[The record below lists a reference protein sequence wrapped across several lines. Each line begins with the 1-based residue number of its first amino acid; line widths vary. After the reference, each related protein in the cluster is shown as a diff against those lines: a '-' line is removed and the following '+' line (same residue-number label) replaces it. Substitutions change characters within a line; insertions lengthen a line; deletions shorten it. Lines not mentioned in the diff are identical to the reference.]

1 MGKLAPRAGR
11 VRAAPPLVAG
21 VVVALLAGVL
31 LTVTHRQPRPVVAPP
46 IAIRAALHDPTTA
59 GVLAHAHWNRI
70 KVDALDD
77 QLDQVTFLAGGRLV
91 DTVAVDRSLHVQPGR
106 DASQSVPYGD
116 WIAYQPAVLA
126 LLCALF
132 VLMSGVTPWRRL
144 RNLDVVACLSF
155 VAPVVLM
162 QREYVGA
169 SMLSAL
175 PGMAYLLV
183 RCTAHGLGGGGRAP
197 ARPLLDVLTPGLDP
211 VRRVR
216 WLRVVLT
223 VLAAV
228 YVMVG
233 VSSPAPIDVIYAVM
247 EGATRIVHGVL
258 PYGHLPPGI
267 VHGDTYPI
275 LSYALYVPLALLEPV
290 NSLWDSV
297 DAGLA
302 AAVLAALIGAWAVF
316 RMLVRTVTPFARAS
330 HQVQPGSGHGVEAR
344 SVQAEEAGL
353 RAALAW
359 LAFPPLLATAST
371 GTTDVALAAM
381 VAGAVLLWRRPA
393 ACAAMLAVAGW
404 FKLAPF
410 ALLPVRLAPLRGRR
424 LLAPLAAV
432 ALVSVPLIALLVT
445 LGGIRA
451 PVEMVDAMSFQFSRG
466 SLQSAWTTLGIEWL
480 QPLVQ
485 ACVLG
490 LIAAA
495 VIALRRDPG
504 LADQP
509 ARMASLMAAILIG
522 LQLSADYW
530 AFLYAVWAAPLLV
543 ISLLSESGDFALF
556 AGVSRSGHGRTMLA
570 GVQPE
575 IGCLNSSGVPVDHLA

>member
-1 MGKLAPRAGR
+1 MGRLAPRAGR
-11 VRAAPPLVAG
+11 AGAASPLIAGVAVAVVAG
-21 VVVALLAGVL
+21 LI
-31 LTVTHRQPRPVVAPP
+31 LTVTHRQPRPAVAPRT
-46 IAIRAALHDPTTA
+46 AIRAALRDPTTA
-59 GVLAHAHWNRI
+59 RVLRHAHWNRI
-70 KVDALDD
+70 TVGALDD
-77 QLDQVTFLAGGRLV
+77 QLDQVTFFAGGRLV
-91 DTVAVDRSLHVQPGR
+91 ETVAVDRSLRVQPGR
-106 DASQSVPYGD
+106 DGSQPVPYGD
-116 WIAYQPAVLA
+116 WIAYEPAVLA
-126 LLCALF
+126 LLSALF
-132 VLMSGVTPWRRL
+132 VLVAGVTPWRRL

-175 PGMAYLLV
+175 PGMVYLLV
-183 RCTAHGLGGGGRAP
+183 RCTAHGLGPAFGGGRRVGRERDRAP
-197 ARPLLDVLTPGLDP
+197 ARPILEALTPRLDP
-211 VRRVR
+211 ARRIV
-216 WLRVVLT
+216 WLRVGLC

-233 VSSPAPIDVIYAVM
+233 VSSPAPIDVLYAVM
-247 EGATRIVHGVL
+247 EGATRLLHGVL

-275 LSYALYVPLALLEPV
+275 LSYALYVPVALLEPV

-297 DAGLA
+297 DVGLA
-302 AAVLAALIGAWAVF
+302 AAALAALVGAWVVF
-316 RMLVRTVTPFARAS
+316 RSVLSSVKLP
-330 HQVQPGSGHGVEAR
+330 AR
-344 SVQAEEAGL
+344 SLYAEEAGL

-393 ACAAMLAVAGW
+393 ACAGLLAVAGW

-410 ALLPVRLAPLRGRR
+410 ALLPIRLAPLRGWR
-424 LLAPLAAV
+424 LVGALAAV
-432 ALVSVPLIALLVT
+432 GLVSLPLVALLLA
-445 LGGIRA
+445 LGGIGGPA
-451 PVEMVDAMSFQFSRG
+451 SMVHAISFQFSRG
-466 SLQSAWTTLGIEWL
+466 SLQSAWATLGIERL

-490 LIAAA
+490 LLVTA
-495 VIALRRDPG
+495 VIALRRDPA

-530 AFLYAVWAAPLLV
+530 AFLYAVWVAPLLV
-543 ISLLSESGDFALF
+543 ISLLSSEVADFPAFAAL
-556 AGVSRSGHGRTMLA
+556 SRAGHGRSRFG

-575 IGCLNSSGVPVDHLA
+575 IGGLNSSGVPVDHLA